1 MRFWA
6 HCDALSSISVV
17 CRAIHCYPPQV
28 LSARRHFPQKMP
40 SLSAKAADNAGVDL
54 KRNTFVCVLW
64 RKTSRPQF
72 RLMSAIDCDVFCLTV
87 LRHGNA
93 WTCAQVVCRSTRT
106 NLQRAVSFCI
116 HFFRNHSLLS
126 CQTCS
131 ATQRAQLLFHVS
143 PVYATPETFASY
155 ALPRRQLSLLSVLK
169 TPHSGNFTCCK
180 KKPLMFPSRWDAIT
194 LHAREIHSK
203 RLSVGLCRPPHV
215 VSVRC
220 LTMARVLVLQT
231 DVYSPSELVG

>member
-1 MRFWA
+1 MVRSYKRKKLFWEAWDKLFAFVAAIHCLITAHSNCLLTVWISARTFMRFWA

-72 RLMSAIDCDVFCLTV
+72 RLMSAIDCDVICLTL

-93 WTCAQVVCRSTRT
+93 WTCAQVVCR
-106 NLQRAVSFCI
+106 
-116 HFFRNHSLLS
+116 
-126 CQTCS
+126 
-131 ATQRAQLLFHVS
+131 
-143 PVYATPETFASY
+143 
-155 ALPRRQLSLLSVLK
+155 
-169 TPHSGNFTCCK
+169 
-180 KKPLMFPSRWDAIT
+180 
-194 LHAREIHSK
+194 
-203 RLSVGLCRPPHV
+203 
-215 VSVRC
+215 
-220 LTMARVLVLQT
+220 
-231 DVYSPSELVG
+231 